1 MALYEML
8 GIRRGVTAIIGSG
21 GKTSL
26 IEQLAKELRR
36 HGTVLILTTTKMCL
50 PASEPVSCTAQEA
63 KSALRERGLAYLG
76 EPDRKLGKLLPPGFS
91 GWETL
96 ADYVLTESDGAAGLP
111 LKAHAAWEPVLPKR
125 KTQAISVVG
134 ASGIGNPI
142 LSAVHRPE
150 IFCRLCGVKIS
161 ELATP
166 ERIAQVLKE
175 ENLSDRVFIN
185 QADTADPE
193 GPAQLASLLPWPVV
207 LGSLKNSTWKKIQ

>member
-1 MALYEML
+1 MELYEML

-36 HGTVLILTTTKMCL
+36 HGTVLILTTTKMWL
-50 PASEPVSCTAQEA
+50 PASESVSCTAQEA
-63 KSALRERGLAYLG
+63 ESALRERGLAYLG
-76 EPDRKLGKLLPPGFS
+76 EPDRKLGKLLPPNFS

-111 LKAHAAWEPVLPKR
+111 LKAHASWEPVLPKKR
-125 KTQAISVVG
+125 TKVISVVG
-134 ASGIGNPI
+134 ASGIGKPI

-150 IFCRLCGVKIS
+150 IFCRLCGVTIS

-185 QADTADPE
+185 QADTADSE